1 MGLERRKNGFY
12 YYRSVRVGKRV
23 VKRYY
28 GGGKVAGLIAQY
40 EQLMAEQRKLD
51 RWLKRDR
58 EDARRRRIARLY
70 KLFARVNR
78 RVGKAL
84 RAAGWH
90 QHKREWRE
98 RRGTTMTANIAT
110 LIDTWVT
117 GDLQAKAGKLDPAVQ
132 AKAAKG
138 DQSVLPAVKEYLDN
152 PAAQALWGDTGRQLL
167 GSWIKRF
174 AGTDLVTEQA
184 LFRTASDLR
193 AGLMGDDPDPLVRL
207 LAERVVIAW
216 VALGY
221 FERWYARALGKD
233 VTLPVHQHH
242 QRTVDFAHR
251 QLLAAARALAKVR
264 RAKLPE
270 VLALVN
276 VNPSAA
282 G

>member
-51 RWLKRDR
+51 KWEKQDR
-58 EDARRRRIARLY
+58 EDRRRRRIARIFRLVDR
-70 KLFARVNR
+70 ANR

-90 QHKREWRE
+90 QHKREWRK

-117 GDLQAKAGKLDPAVQ
+117 SDLKAKAGNLDPAVQ

-138 DQSVLPAVKEYLDN
+138 DKSVLPAVKEYLDN

-167 GSWIKRF
+167 GSWIRRF

-184 LFRTASDLR
+184 LFLTASDLR
-193 AGLMGDDPDPLVRL
+193 AGLIGADPDPLVRL

-221 FERWYARALGKD
+221 FERWYARALEKD
-233 VTLPVHQHH
+233 IGLAVHQHH
-242 QRTVDFAHR
+242 QRTVGFAHR
-251 QLLAAARALAKVR
+251 QLLAAARTLAKVR
-264 RAKLPE
+264 KAKMPD

-276 VNPSAA
+276 VNPPAMK
-282 G
+282 